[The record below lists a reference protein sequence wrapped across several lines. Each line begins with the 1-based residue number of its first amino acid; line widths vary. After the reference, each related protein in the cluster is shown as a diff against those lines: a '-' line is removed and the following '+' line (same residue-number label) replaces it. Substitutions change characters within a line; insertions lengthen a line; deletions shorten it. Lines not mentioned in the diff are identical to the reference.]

1 MADNEIFNAEFYQK
15 LNTLRMTM
23 KMHLAAGMS
32 GGRKSNA
39 KGSSVEFS
47 DFREYILGDDIRRI
61 DWNAYGRFDKLF
73 VKLFM
78 EEKEGEFHLFIDGSK
93 SMDFGEKSKAVCA
106 SRIAGALSYVV
117 LQNLDRLYI
126 HKLYGSSVT
135 SDKGVTGRQAFA
147 RVIKSLEGIHYD
159 SDTDLLGGISRSQ
172 LKRRGVSVV
181 ISDFYTTDLE
191 PMLKYL
197 AFHKQEIVLVQV
209 LSREEIDP
217 KFEGTVKLLDSETDG
232 NVRIT
237 MSGGLIKEYRD
248 SYEKFLKNID
258 ALAKKYSTQYIR
270 VASDESLDAIMFGA
284 LSKLGTG

>member
-1 MADNEIFNAEFYQK
+1 MAENEIFNAEFYQK
-15 LNTLRMTM
+15 LNSLRMSM

-126 HKLYGSSVT
+126 HKLYGNSVT

-147 RVIKSLEGIHYD
+147 KVIKSLEAIRYD
-159 SDTDLLGGISRSQ
+159 SDTDLLGGISRTQ

-191 PMLKYL
+191 PMIKYL
-197 AFHKQEIVLVQV
+197 AFHKQEIVLIQV

-237 MSGGLIKEYRD
+237 MSGGLIKEYKA
-248 SYEKFLKNID
+248 SYDQFLKNID
-258 ALAKKYSTQYIR
+258 ALAKKYSAQYIR

-284 LSKLGTG
+284 LSRLGTG